1 MAPRQSGLG
10 ESGRQRS
17 RENLG
22 AGTAGG
28 DVAHPQRGSIKGSDS
43 SVLENALFGPSR
55 PGGALLPLPEPPTD
69 WKYPG
74 SSRVYAYQYDPEMSQ
89 LRVKFVKYGT
99 PWVYDSV
106 PSTVFE
112 VFDASPSKGSYINST
127 LNYFPYRKA
136 IATEVAAH
144 FDSV

>member
-1 MAPRQSGLG
+1 
-10 ESGRQRS
+10 
-17 RENLG
+17 
-22 AGTAGG
+22 
-28 DVAHPQRGSIKGSDS
+28 
-43 SVLENALFGPSR
+43 
-55 PGGALLPLPEPPTD
+55 
-69 WKYPG
+69 
-74 SSRVYAYQYDPEMSQ
+74 MSQ

-99 PWVYDSV
+99 PWVYDAV